1 MTPLWG
7 GGFLAQKEN
16 KMKQRFYTES
26 LITSIILT
34 AFNLVLVLINYVIV
48 GKVYTILW
56 ICVVFWL
63 FVGVYSLIKL
73 NRLRNENKR
82 IKKM

>member
-1 MTPLWG
+1 
-7 GGFLAQKEN
+7 
-16 KMKQRFYTES
+16 MKQHFYTES

-34 AFNLVLVLINYVIV
+34 AFNLVLVLIHYIIV

-56 ICVVFWL
+56 ICIVFWL
-63 FVGVYSLIKL
+63 FVGVYSLIQL